1 MILSPSN
8 LLWTLS
14 VALLWPTQSKSW
26 VQVGRQPRD
35 TEAWAGVDLRNIAN
49 LFQRDECSDA
59 FGSDAANSICAPS
72 NTLCCV
78 RKGETYPS
86 CVQEMGI
93 GWCCVGNGTNDNCYV
108 DQPSEC
114 GSANSVACVN
124 LAPNTSSACCP
135 RLTRCA
141 SGYVAAEDNVR
152 CEIGYDDLMQ
162 LVATA
167 SETSTLPT
175 VSASS
180 ATSSASSSSLTS
192 SPTSSSASFLSTE
205 SPNPTQD
212 NDPEPDQTQ
221 SALTSGS
228 IAGIAVGSVAGL
240 ALLAAMACYF
250 LRRKRKAK
258 QAATSS
264 NGADNNGPPMQDYN
278 QAAYDSWY
286 GSWQHSGEP
295 QGFSQPSELNSV
307 QPPKELAPERPPQEL
322 AG

>member
-1 MILSPSN
+1 MILPSPN

-14 VALLWPTQSKSW
+14 VAFLWPTLSRSW

-35 TEAWAGVDLRNIAN
+35 TGVWGGVDLKNTPSS

-59 FGSDAANSICAPS
+59 FGSNSANSQCAPS

-78 RKGETYPS
+78 RRGETYPS
-86 CVQEMGI
+86 CVQELGR

-108 DQPSEC
+108 DQPSDC
-114 GSANSVACVN
+114 DSTNSVACVN

-141 SGYVAAEDNVR
+141 SGYEAAEDNVR

-162 LVATA
+162 LAATA
-167 SETSTLPT
+167 SETSTTPT

-180 ATSSASSSSLTS
+180 ASSSSSTSSSTSTSSTASSSTETPIPNQTS
-192 SPTSSSASFLSTE
+192 DVA
-205 SPNPTQD
+205 
-212 NDPEPDQTQ
+212 PDQAK
-221 SALTSGS
+221 SAMAPGT
-228 IAGIAVGSVAGL
+228 IAGIAVGSAAGL
-240 ALLAAMACYF
+240 ALSVATAYYF

-258 QAATSS
+258 EATVSYS
-264 NGADNNGPPMQDYN
+264 GVDNSGPPMQQDYS

-286 GSWQHSGEP
+286 SSWQYSGGTGGP
-295 QGFSQPSELNSV
+295 SQPSELNSA
-307 QPPKELAPERPPQEL
+307 QSPKELAPERPPQEL